1 MTKSIYSK
9 SKIKGLEDYVQ
20 ITPDNQR
27 TGSFEKVPTRIFD
40 NNKLIAEA
48 VAFEIASLIRAKQK

>member
-1 MTKSIYSK
+1 M
-9 SKIKGLEDYVQ
+9 EDYVQ